1 MITKI
6 KNGRI
11 ISGGKLLSGYSL
23 YFSEDGILSVSQ
35 DRKDSQPFDLE
46 YDANGNYVSAG
57 FIDLHTHG
65 GGGYDFMDGGI
76 KPIVKAAA
84 LHLSHGTTSIF
95 PTSLA
100 CSTEVLGEFLRDL
113 RVVMEEKRSRCNIL
127 GAHLEGPYFSLN
139 QSGAQNPDYIKAPD
153 PAEYEALLSLG
164 KGVIK
169 RWSFAP
175 ELSGSEAFCRTLS
188 ENGIVPAIA
197 HSDAVYEDVKRAY
210 DCGCHLVTHLYSG
223 MSTITRQMGY
233 RRLGVTE
240 AAYLLDMDVEVIA
253 DGKHLPPELLA
264 LIYKL
269 KGRER
274 ICLVT
279 DSMRGAGM
287 PAGESLLG
295 RKGEAMPCI
304 IEDGVAKLTD
314 RSAFAG
320 SVATTDRLVRTFVK
334 EVHVPVEDAVA
345 MMTVNP
351 ARVMGLKKKGDIA
364 PGMDADI
371 VVFDAD
377 IQMQKIFVGGKAV

>member
-1 MITKI
+1 MVTKI
-6 KNGRI
+6 KNGKI
-11 ISGGKLLSGYSL
+11 ISGGKLFDCNL
-23 YFSEDGILSVSQ
+23 YFSEAGILSMSGE
-35 DRKDSQPFDLE
+35 DRPFDTE
-46 YDANGNYVSAG
+46 YDAGGNYVSAG

-76 KPIVKAAA
+76 DPIIGAAE

-100 CSTEVLGEFLRDL
+100 CSTEVLSEFLCDL
-113 RVVMEEKRSRCNIL
+113 RTAMTGNKTRCNIL

-153 PAEYEALLSLG
+153 PAEYRQILALG
-164 KGVIK
+164 KGVVR

-175 ELSGSEAFCRTLS
+175 ELDGSEAFCKALVES
-188 ENGIVPAIA
+188 GVIPAVA
-197 HSDAVYEDVKRAY
+197 HSDAVYEDVKRVF
-210 DCGCHLVTHLYSG
+210 DCGCSLITHLYSG

-295 RKGEAMPCI
+295 RKGEATPCI

-320 SVATTDRLVRTFVK
+320 SVATADRLVRTFVK
-334 EVHVPVEDAVA
+334 EVGIPVADAVY

-351 ARVMGLKKKGDIA
+351 ARVMGLTHKGDIA

-371 VVFDAD
+371 VIFDSD
-377 IQMQKIFVGGKAV
+377 IRMQRIFVGGRAV